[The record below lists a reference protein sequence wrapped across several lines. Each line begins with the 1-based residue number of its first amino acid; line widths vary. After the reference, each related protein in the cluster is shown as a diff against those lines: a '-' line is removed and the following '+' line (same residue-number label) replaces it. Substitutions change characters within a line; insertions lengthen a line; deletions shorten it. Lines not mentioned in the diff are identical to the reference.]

1 MSNVMRAS
9 SLLRVAVV
17 AALLTA
23 CASTGNTLA
32 QDLAW
37 ERWYKCDHFKGL
49 SLNRIDSSGQILVKY
64 GDGFADFAPWRACLQ
79 QAAAEQTQR
88 QSATGRQQPAA
99 ITVASP
105 SPESVP
111 TWKPGDEWAY
121 RCESPQGKGTFVW
134 SVERE
139 EKLDGPF
146 LRAFFWS
153 PACRSS

>member
-1 MSNVMRAS
+1 M
-9 SLLRVAVV
+9 
-17 AALLTA
+17 
-23 CASTGNTLA
+23 GNTLA